1 METSVKAL
9 RNIILSLI
17 VGALFGWAFST
28 KFPPHA
34 AILSGTAAA
43 AFMYGGITVS
53 ARMDRREDRALRP
66 GDDEELG

>member
-1 METSVKAL
+1 MKAL

-28 KFPPHA
+28 KFPAHA

-43 AFMYGGITVS
+43 AFMYGGIVLS
-53 ARMDRREDRALRP
+53 ARMDRRESRARRA
-66 GDDEELG
+66 GDYNELG